1 MPGPEFKK
9 PTIELLNDIKKVVG
23 DGGWKDV
30 QDAPRYF
37 EDPRGRFIGQ
47 GRLVVLPNSTEQVA
61 AIVRLCNCAKVGIVP
76 YSGGTGVVAGQ
87 LSIHSDNAI
96 IMSLEKMNKI
106 RDILVDDGVIIA
118 EAGCILEDIH
128 TAAEKHDMM
137 FPLSMA
143 SKGSC
148 CIGGNLATNAGGI
161 QVLRHGNA
169 RDLCLGI
176 EAILPDGSILNELSP
191 LHKNNTGYDLRHL
204 LIGSEGTL
212 GIITAASLKIK
223 PADPETGTAFL
234 AIESPSHALA
244 LYRVLKKHLG
254 DSISALELM
263 SGLGLD
269 LVVSKFPT
277 LRNPFNDSHEW
288 SLLLEATGPFGFG
301 ERLEAALADCF
312 EKGLLLDAVI
322 AQSQSQRDALW
333 DLRENTPEANRMAGA
348 FCNSDTSVPISR
360 VGVFIADTIKAI
372 HEINSNVQINSY
384 GHIGDGNIHHNVL
397 PPAGLTK
404 TAFLAANPE
413 IIEAVR
419 MAINETTNHH
429 GGSISAEHGIGR
441 LKTGD
446 LEIYS
451 SQAKLDTMKRIKLAM
466 DPENIMN
473 PGALTK

>member
-1 MPGPEFKK
+1 M
-9 PTIELLNDIKKVVG
+9 LNDIKTVVG
-23 DGGWKDV
+23 DGGWKDA

-37 EDPRGRFIGQ
+37 EDPRGRFMGL
-47 GRLVVLPNSTEQVA
+47 GCLVVLPNSTEQVA
-61 AIVRLCNCAKVGIVP
+61 AVVRLCNRAKVGIVP

-96 IMSLEKMNKI
+96 IMSLEKMNEV

-128 TAAEKHDMM
+128 TAAEEHDMM

-176 EAILPDGSILNELSP
+176 EAVLPDGSILSELSP
-191 LHKNNTGYDLRHL
+191 LHKNNTGYDLLHL

-234 AIESPSHALA
+234 AIESPAHALA
-244 LYRVLKKHLG
+244 LYRALKKHLG

-263 SGLGLD
+263 SGLGLE

-277 LRNPFNDSHEW
+277 LRNPFDDNHEW
-288 SLLLEATGPFGFG
+288 SLLLEASGQLGFG
-301 ERLEAALADCF
+301 ERLEAALANCF

-322 AQSQSQRDALW
+322 AQSQSQRDGLW
-333 DLRENTPEANRMAGA
+333 GLRENTPEANRMAGA

-360 VGVFIADTIKAI
+360 VDAFIADTIRAI
-372 HEINSNVQINSY
+372 HGINADVQINSY

-397 PPAGLTK
+397 PPPGVTK
-404 TAFLAANPE
+404 AAFLAANPE

-419 MAINETTNHH
+419 MAINETTSHH

-451 SQAKLDTMKRIKLAM
+451 GQAKFDTLKRIKRAM

-473 PGALTK
+473 PGALMK